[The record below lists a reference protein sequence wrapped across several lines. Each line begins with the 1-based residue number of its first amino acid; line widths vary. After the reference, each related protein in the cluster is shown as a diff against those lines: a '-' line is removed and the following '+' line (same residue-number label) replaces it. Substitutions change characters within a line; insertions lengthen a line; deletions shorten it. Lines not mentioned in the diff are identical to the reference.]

1 MSDNLSQRIVTFI
14 GHLLPLYVEE
24 CVNGVWC
31 ARSLADGTLILP
43 IDDPE
48 KSADGSVA
56 IHWQGDHTRR
66 TEVQGIFIAS
76 LAIARYTEL
85 HHTATYSKDMRIE
98 MEHMSNHFTVKTG
111 ETLVFESPDS
121 GLFELIA
128 KAVGKLGE
136 AAVIEIL
143 KKQVGL

>member
-1 MSDNLSQRIVTFI
+1 
-14 GHLLPLYVEE
+14 
-24 CVNGVWC
+24 
-31 ARSLADGTLILP
+31 
-43 IDDPE
+43 
-48 KSADGSVA
+48 
-56 IHWQGDHTRR
+56 
-66 TEVQGIFIAS
+66 
-76 LAIARYTEL
+76 
-85 HHTATYSKDMRIE
+85 MRIE